1 MQILH
6 MLCNDVIEVMMVN
19 WAMVVMG
26 DDGGQDVSVVV
37 VEHRVMMQ
45 MIVVHNGMITKR
57 EMFEK
62 SSFFAGNFAIFSH
75 S

>member
-1 MQILH
+1 
-6 MLCNDVIEVMMVN
+6 
-19 WAMVVMG
+19 MVVMG

-37 VEHRVMMQ
+37 VVVVEHRVMMQ
-45 MIVVHNGMITKR
+45 IIVVHNGMITKR